1 MLIWLG
7 AGLCFMFVV
16 KVPQGSNSS
25 GVLIFLCSLG
35 FSLPFVLPLG
45 KPRDF
50 ADLSAVI
57 H

>member
-16 KVPQGSNSS
+16 KVPQDSNSS

-35 FSLPFVLPLG
+35 FSLPFVLPLR